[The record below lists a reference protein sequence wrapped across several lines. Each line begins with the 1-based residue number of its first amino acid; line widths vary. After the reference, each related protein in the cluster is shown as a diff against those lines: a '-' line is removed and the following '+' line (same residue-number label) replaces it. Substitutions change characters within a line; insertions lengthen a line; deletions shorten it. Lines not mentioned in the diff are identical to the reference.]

1 MKNDQ
6 RLRLRSDTDFSMALS
21 FFHGGQLARGVQAQE
36 GESSTHAQSLR
47 RLYSETAL
55 QEQLKSDAGS
65 LRSGAHSRPRTSQR
79 GDYKSTRL
87 NEQPSVSTIRPS
99 TGYQNRHGLSLHPPD
114 ASRPRTAD
122 PHPATDPTV
131 QHGSHQTTVTSDAPP
146 AAPSRWVNILKNNPL
161 KGSALMTNPL
171 KNVKKPS
178 FTILR
183 REPPTTDEKPRTPK
197 SPDKRSWKAKEAER
211 RRARLVEEALG
222 SERNEEVEQEQERP
236 DRMAS
241 RRTVR
246 TQASAA
252 AISFATPRVDT
263 PVAAQAAPNP
273 SQFLAESL
281 AHVIVGEWLYKDPHK
296 PGLFPQSNILQRQ
309 NGPRPRGATGV
320 PQRRWFRIDPYER
333 QLLWSSKWDSM
344 ETSQHK
350 QNRKGETMLS
360 SFVRRRSNPS
370 QCQSSWSSKSPT
382 DWHLTDAYQRMPCHT
397 TIQLLS

>member
-1 MKNDQ
+1 MKHEQ
-6 RLRLRSDTDFSMALS
+6 RLRLRSDTDSSMALS

-55 QEQLKSDAGS
+55 QEQLRSDAGS

-99 TGYQNRHGLSLHPPD
+99 TGYQNRHGLSLHPLND
-114 ASRPRTAD
+114 SRPRTAD
-122 PHPATDPTV
+122 PHPATNPTI
-131 QHGSHQTTVTSDAPP
+131 QHGLHETTITSEAPP
-146 AAPSRWVNILKNNPL
+146 AAPNRWANILKNNPL

-222 SERNEEVEQEQERP
+222 SERNEEVEQEQEPP

-252 AISFATPRVDT
+252 AISFAAPRVDT
-263 PVAAQAAPNP
+263 PAAAQAAPDP

-296 PGLFPQSNILQRQ
+296 PGLFPQTNILQRQ

-333 QLLWSSKWDSM
+333 HLLWSSKWDTM

-350 QNRKGETMLS
+350 QNRKGENMLLLLIPDLIS
-360 SFVRRRSNPS
+360 YSANQAGFR
-370 QCQSSWSSKSPT
+370 SSKPT
-382 DWHLTDAYQRMPCHT
+382 GA
-397 TIQLLS
+397 